1 MTGSSG
7 GEAGPMAIFGGIA
20 SSAAICAGILLTFA
34 NKLIY
39 WMHGAEGHVEEP
51 QHTADDMVVTQ
62 H

>member
-1 MTGSSG
+1 
-7 GEAGPMAIFGGIA
+7 MAIFGGIA
-20 SSAAICAGILLTFA
+20 ATAVVCGGILLTFA

-51 QHTADDMVVTQ
+51 QHTADDVVVTQ